1 MWIYSELL
9 TLHHWRRRQYGL
21 RIYFIFLNWTNLN
34 VLSVLPCYIPGGVV
48 MQGICIIMEKIRT
61 CKVTA
66 ERLWVEGWRHE
77 RMVNVVDGWWM
88 RKQQRKKASSQIEG
102 SYFLYDFSE
111 YLIIYRK
118 YLLKMFSS
126 MATIK
131 PCHLSWQSLTS
142 DNRNFCHPLRCW
154 ECYKKTSLCSKHF
167 QWKPWPRCLSLG

>member
-88 RKQQRKKASSQIEG
+88 RKQQRKKKLQAKLKGVIFSMTFLNIWLFTENICLKCFPQWPQSSLAI
-102 SYFLYDFSE
+102 SLD
-111 YLIIYRK
+111 RAW
-118 YLLKMFSS
+118 LL
-126 MATIK
+126 TTE
-131 PCHLSWQSLTS
+131 TS
-142 DNRNFCHPLRCW
+142 VIR
-154 ECYKKTSLCSKHF
+154 
-167 QWKPWPRCLSLG
+167 